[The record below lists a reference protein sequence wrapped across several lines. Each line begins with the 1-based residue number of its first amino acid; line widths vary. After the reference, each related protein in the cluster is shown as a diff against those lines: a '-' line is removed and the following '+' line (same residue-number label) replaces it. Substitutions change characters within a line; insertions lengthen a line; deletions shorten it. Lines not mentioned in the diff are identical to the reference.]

1 MNLITADGVPQSYA
15 RVHDTGAAPVRVA
28 LVQHRWRPDPDE
40 LERVLLDAI
49 GAGDQQGREDEEL
62 QPVPAAAGFGG
73 RGLHAAQHTPVAY
86 PVSNGGSVDE
96 AHAPPCE
103 NTQQGYTVTRTR
115 YPLGVSLLRRHS
127 MAANEYQ
134 VTGMTCGHCE
144 MSVREEVGE
153 IPGVQDI
160 QVSAQT
166 GKLNVTAEGEIDDA
180 KVLAAVEEAGY
191 SAVRV

>member
-1 MNLITADGVPQSYA
+1 MA
-15 RVHDTGAAPVRVA
+15 
-28 LVQHRWRPDPDE
+28 
-40 LERVLLDAI
+40 
-49 GAGDQQGREDEEL
+49 
-62 QPVPAAAGFGG
+62 
-73 RGLHAAQHTPVAY
+73 
-86 PVSNGGSVDE
+86 SN
-96 AHAPPCE
+96 
-103 NTQQGYTVTRTR
+103 N
-115 YPLGVSLLRRHS
+115 
-127 MAANEYQ
+127 YQ
-134 VTGMTCGHCE
+134 VTDMTCGHCE